1 MNPGAPG
8 LDFETWKTANL
19 NTLNYATKDLVPRCE
34 RQQGDVPGLLDR
46 ACKTALVR
54 GADAGKT
61 PRHNL
66 AALRH
71 EALQQTD
78 IAVWDSVNLLS
89 AELADLLAAEKLS
102 ASAGS
107 ALGPCAG
114 SALGP
119 SAAGAGRGTRAWAGF
134 RCLRCARVGRSSRI
148 FF

>member
-71 EALQQTD
+71 KALQQTD
-78 IAVWDSVNLLS
+78 VAIGNGVNLLG

-102 ASAGS
+102 ASAGT
-107 ALGPCAG
+107 ALGSCARP
-114 SALGP
+114 ALGTA
-119 SAAGAGRGTRAWAGF
+119 SAGAGSRAGAGAGTGA
-134 RCLRCARVGRSSRI
+134 
-148 FF
+148 